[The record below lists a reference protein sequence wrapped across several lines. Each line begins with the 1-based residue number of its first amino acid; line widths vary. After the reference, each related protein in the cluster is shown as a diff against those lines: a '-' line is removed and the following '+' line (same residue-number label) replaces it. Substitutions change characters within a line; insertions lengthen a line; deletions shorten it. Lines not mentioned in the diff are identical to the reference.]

1 MFQNF
6 NEIWNLIVFIKWLD
20 IFYNENS
27 TFVNTWCAF
36 KNRNT
41 IKSQYNYQYICG
53 NTSVRL
59 ALSDIYHCYQSTY
72 ENRYRWKT
80 GCLFIYH
87 TYWCMIFF
95 ISTYNT
101 YNIFTFYSSYYA
113 NEWRYHESY
122 RQVCCAGY
130 RGPDCQRAYTAHL

>member
-1 MFQNF
+1 MR
-6 NEIWNLIVFIKWLD
+6 ILRSLIPDALLKIGIQLKVNIIIN
-20 IFYNENS
+20 IF
-27 TFVNTWCAF
+27 VD
-36 KNRNT
+36 
-41 IKSQYNYQYICG
+41 

-59 ALSDIYHCYQSTY
+59 ALSDRYHCYQSTY

-101 YNIFTFYSSYYA
+101 YNIFTFYSTYYA